1 MTPIDSHGDFPQ
13 QQHEGE
19 QDSSRNTRAADTN
32 RKHLQMPLL
41 LAAVVGIAFAGWY
54 SWNTRADWYKLID
67 PSYGN
72 PIVRALA
79 RFDYD
84 HATIPVDMIVVGN
97 VHENGIPSLTSP
109 KIVSSAEAKFLQH
122 DDRVIGVN
130 IKGVARAY
138 PFKIMV
144 WHEAVN
150 DQLKGIPISVTY
162 CPLCDSVAA
171 FDRRS
176 SNGLREFAASG
187 LLYNNNVLLYSRS
200 EGEERNLWSQ
210 LKVEGVTG
218 SSSGLSLVTIPV
230 EYTTW
235 KDWKD
240 RHPDTDVL
248 SQQTGYDRN
257 YKVNPYAEYH
267 QDPEEMPMMPAI
279 PIAPQDILGEKSR
292 VLGVWNP
299 AEHQAIAFS
308 LQEFTQEGDQA
319 TTVEMMI
326 GTRKVTIAYNPEAKS
341 LRVVRADEGLQWM
354 YSYWFGWYAFFPHT
368 EIYVH
373 SH

>member
-1 MTPIDSHGDFPQ
+1 MTPIDSHGILPQ
-13 QQHEGE
+13 QQHEAE
-19 QDSSRNTRAADTN
+19 KNSNRNTRTAAPF
-32 RKHLQMPLL
+32 RKHLQRSLL
-41 LAAVVGIAFAGWY
+41 LAAVTGLAFAGWY
-54 SWNTRADWYKLID
+54 SWNTRGDWYTLID
-67 PSYGN
+67 SSYGDELDR
-72 PIVRALA
+72 VLE

-84 HATIPVDMIVVGN
+84 HPTIPVDMIVVG
-97 VHENGIPSLTSP
+97 VKGENGIPPLTSP
-109 KIVSSAEAKFLQH
+109 KIVSSAEVNFLQH
-122 DDRVIGVN
+122 DDRVIGVS
-130 IKGVARAY
+130 IKGLSRAY
-138 PFKIMV
+138 PLKIIV
-144 WHEAVN
+144 WHEVVN
-150 DQLKGIPISVTY
+150 DQLKDIPISVTY

-176 SNGLREFAASG
+176 SNGTREFAASG

-200 EGEERNLWSQ
+200 GGEERNLWSQ

-218 SSSGLSLVTIPV
+218 SSSGLPLSTIPV

-248 SQQTGYDRN
+248 SLQTGYDRN
-257 YKVNPYAEYH
+257 YNVNPYREYH
-267 QDPEEMPMMPAI
+267 QNLETLRIESE
-279 PIAPQDILGEKSR
+279 PIAPTDILYQKSR

-299 AEHQAIAFS
+299 AEQKAIAFP
-308 LQEFTQEGDQA
+308 LLVFAEEGGPA
-319 TTVEMMI
+319 TTVEKTI

-341 LRVVRADEGLQWM
+341 LRVVKADEGLQWM